1 MTFIIYTYCSLFGM
15 FLIFKWKLTSI
26 HESFL
31 TFDQQDTLKLYHVVI
46 LFSSILWI
54 NENFLNYDG
63 FKMNIQLR

>member
-1 MTFIIYTYCSLFGM
+1 MTFIILYTLFGM
-15 FLIFKWKLTSI
+15 FLVFKWKLMSI

-31 TFDQQDTLKLYHVVI
+31 TFDQQGTLKLYHVLI

-63 FKMNIQLR
+63 SKMNVQLR